1 MVGPERRCEVRGRF
15 RRSMGTVAL
24 LGAAA
29 VALPAAPG
37 YAAARPA
44 APPDIP
50 VSELLTRLQKL
61 YQQTEAATEAYN
73 ATEEDLKAQAKLS
86 KKLDGRLKAARANL
100 AEGRADAGR
109 LAREQY
115 TGSGPGGL
123 SPYVQ
128 FLLSKDPEQ
137 ALDRGHLLKEAA
149 GHQAD
154 TVTRLAGSAKKAD
167 KLATEA
173 KRALDKKK
181 SLADKRK
188 KQKAKV
194 ESRLREVEA
203 MLSSL
208 SADQLAELSR
218 LEQAGMKD
226 AQKALLGSGKLGG
239 PHAPSEEGQ
248 RAMAYALTQVG
259 KPYVW
264 GAEGPDSFDCSGL
277 TSQAWAHAGKP
288 IPRTSQEQWKQL
300 PHVSLRELRPGDLV
314 IYFPGATHVAL
325 YLGNGMVVQAPRPG
339 AEVKVSPI
347 AANPLLG
354 AVRPD
359 EGAPGLKDYTPPEI
373 PDGAQDGSDTGYGDP
388 TAPAN

>member
-1 MVGPERRCEVRGRF
+1 
-15 RRSMGTVAL
+15 MGSVAL
-24 LGAAA
+24 LGAVA
-29 VALPAAPG
+29 VALPATPV
-37 YAAARPA
+37 YAMAGPA

-86 KKLDGRLKAARANL
+86 KKLDGRLRVARSDL
-100 AEGRADAGR
+100 AQGRADAGR
-109 LAREQY
+109 LARQQY

-137 ALDRGHLLKEAA
+137 ALDRGHLLEEAA

-154 TVTRLAGSAKKAD
+154 TVTRLAGSAAKAD
-167 KLATEA
+167 KLATDA
-173 KRALDKKK
+173 KKALEKKK
-181 SLADKRK
+181 SLADRRK
-188 KQKAKV
+188 KQKATV
-194 ESRLREVEA
+194 EERLREVEA

-208 SADQLAELSR
+208 SPEQLAELSR
-218 LEQAGMKD
+218 LERAGMED
-226 AQKALLGSGKLGG
+226 AQQAFLGSGKLGG
-239 PHAPSEEGQ
+239 PQAPSKGGQ

-277 TSQAWAHAGKP
+277 TSQAWAKAGKP

-300 PHVSLRELRPGDLV
+300 PRVSLRELRPGDLV
-314 IYFPGATHVAL
+314 IYFPGATHVAM
-325 YLGNGMVVQAPRPG
+325 YLGDGMVVQAPRPG
-339 AEVKVSPI
+339 AKVKISPI

-359 EGAPGLKDYTPPEI
+359 EGAAGLKNYTPPEL
-373 PDGAQDGSDTGYGDP
+373 PEGATDGDDTGYGDA
-388 TAPAN
+388 TAPGN

>member
-1 MVGPERRCEVRGRF
+1 MRGRF
-15 RRSMGTVAL
+15 RRSVGTVAL
-24 LGAAA
+24 LGAVAA
-29 VALPAAPG
+29 ALPAAPA
-37 YAAARPA
+37 YATVHATARPA

-86 KKLDGRLKAARANL
+86 KKLDGRLRAARSDL
-100 AEGRADAGR
+100 AQGRADAGR

-137 ALDRGHLLKEAA
+137 TLDRGHLLKEAA

-167 KLATEA
+167 ELATEA
-173 KRALDKKK
+173 KKALDKKK
-181 SLADKRK
+181 SLADRRK

-194 ESRLREVEA
+194 EGRLREVET

-208 SADQLAELSR
+208 SPEQLAELSR
-218 LEQAGMKD
+218 LERAGMRD
-226 AQKALLGSGKLGG
+226 AQRDFLGSGALGG
-239 PHAPSEEGQ
+239 PQAPSKGGE

-277 TSQAWAHAGKP
+277 TSQAWARAGKP

-300 PHVSLRELRPGDLV
+300 PHVSLRTLRPGDLV
-314 IYFPGATHVAL
+314 IYFPGATHVAM
-325 YLGNGMVVQAPRPG
+325 YIGEGMVVQAPRPG
-339 AEVKVSPI
+339 AKVKISPI

-359 EGAPGLKDYTPPEI
+359 EDAAGLKDYTPPEL
-373 PDGAQDGSDTGYGDP
+373 PDGATDGSDTGYGDAS
-388 TAPAN
+388 APGN

>member
-1 MVGPERRCEVRGRF
+1 MRGRF
-15 RRSMGTVAL
+15 RRSVGSVAL
-24 LGAAA
+24 LGAVA
-29 VALPAAPG
+29 VALPAAPV
-37 YAAARPA
+37 YATSRPA

-86 KKLDGRLKAARANL
+86 KKLDGRLRAARSDL
-100 AEGRADAGR
+100 AQGRADAGR

-154 TVTRLAGSAKKAD
+154 TVTRLAGSAKKANE
-167 KLATEA
+167 LATKA
-173 KRALDKKK
+173 KKALDRKK
-181 SLADKRK
+181 SLADRRK

-194 ESRLREVEA
+194 EGRLREVET

-208 SADQLAELSR
+208 SPQQLAELSR
-218 LEQAGMKD
+218 LERAGMED
-226 AQKALLGSGKLGG
+226 AQQAFLGSGALGG
-239 PHAPSEEGQ
+239 PQAPSKGGQ

-314 IYFPGATHVAL
+314 IYFPGATHVAM
-325 YLGNGMVVQAPRPG
+325 YLGDGMVVQAPRPG
-339 AEVKVSPI
+339 AKVKISPI

-359 EGAPGLKDYTPPEI
+359 EDAAGLKDYTPPEL
-373 PDGAQDGSDTGYGDP
+373 PDGATDGDDTGYGDAS
-388 TAPAN
+388 APGD

>member
-1 MVGPERRCEVRGRF
+1 MRGRF
-15 RRSMGTVAL
+15 RRSVGTVAM

-29 VALPAAPG
+29 VALPATPV
-37 YAAARPA
+37 YAMAGPA

-73 ATEEDLKAQAKLS
+73 ATEEDLEAQARLS
-86 KKLDGRLKAARANL
+86 KKLDGRLRAARSDL
-100 AEGRADAGR
+100 AQGRADAGR

-154 TVTRLAGSAKKAD
+154 TVTRLAGSAEKAD

-173 KRALDKKK
+173 KKALDKKK
-181 SLADKRK
+181 SLADRRK
-188 KQKAKV
+188 KQKANV
-194 ESRLREVEA
+194 EERLREVEA

-208 SADQLAELSR
+208 SPEQLAELSR
-218 LEQAGMKD
+218 LERAGMEKSQQ
-226 AQKALLGSGKLGG
+226 AFLGSGRLGG
-239 PHAPSEEGQ
+239 PQAPSKDGR

-300 PHVSLRELRPGDLV
+300 PRVSLRELRPGDLV
-314 IYFPGATHVAL
+314 IYFPGATHVAM
-325 YLGNGMVVQAPRPG
+325 YLGDGMVVQAPRPG
-339 AEVKVSPI
+339 AKVKISPI

-359 EGAPGLKDYTPPEI
+359 EGAAGLKNYTPPEL
-373 PDGAQDGSDTGYGDP
+373 PEGATDGDDTGYGDAS
-388 TAPAN
+388 APGN